1 MEKLSGFRRAV
12 SLDLTD
18 PEQTLAVIQAE
29 QPTHVM
35 HLAGISVVS
44 QANQDVRKTWDVN
57 TQGTLNVALG
67 IKQGVPTYRL
77 LFAAVLKFTVAVSVR
92 ESHWEKMAA
101 LAMGSAGQPLDLQ
114 LHQALGG
121 TQYSI
126 DHCPILPSVLC
137 SRNIACISWR
147 PTRVPRRSRMP
158 NCKLFQTSTGC
169 LNLANSASHAM
180 SLEKATGLVWLVVG
194 KIVAQYLARSV
205 GPIVSRCR
213 SRATMRGVGP

>member
-67 IKQGVPTYRL
+67 IKQGVPT
-77 LFAAVLKFTVAVSVR
+77 
-92 ESHWEKMAA
+92 
-101 LAMGSAGQPLDLQ
+101 
-114 LHQALGG
+114 
-121 TQYSI
+121 
-126 DHCPILPSVLC
+126 
-137 SRNIACISWR
+137 
-147 PTRVPRRSRMP
+147 
-158 NCKLFQTSTGC
+158 
-169 LNLANSASHAM
+169 
-180 SLEKATGLVWLVVG
+180 
-194 KIVAQYLARSV
+194 
-205 GPIVSRCR
+205 
-213 SRATMRGVGP
+213 

>member
-57 TQGTLNVALG
+57 TQGTLTSLSG
-67 IKQGVPTYRL
+67 LSRECRL
-77 LFAAVLKFTVAVSVR
+77 TASFFAAVLKFTVAVSVR

-101 LAMGSAGQPLDLQ
+101 LAMGSA
-114 LHQALGG
+114 
-121 TQYSI
+121 
-126 DHCPILPSVLC
+126 
-137 SRNIACISWR
+137 WR
-147 PTRVPRRSRMP
+147 
-158 NCKLFQTSTGC
+158 
-169 LNLANSASHAM
+169 SH
-180 SLEKATGLVWLVVG
+180 GFG
-194 KIVAQYLARSV
+194 LARR
-205 GPIVSRCR
+205 GKDCRPVSCMFCR
-213 SRATMRGVGP
+213 SYSKQVSLPCHIMRGVGP